1 MLVSIHSPCSQRH
14 PAGRAP
20 YVTPVRAVESR
31 EHKKDR
37 ESQLSACRL
46 SARTTPWHI
55 RPCTAA
61 FLCNAQTRK
70 APSLLGHCLEIPKIP
85 AVLGRNLAHEC
96 SASRCCLTSA
106 FARLASAGFAAAQHS
121 GNSTVLSVHV
131 STPSPTEDSVVVLTH
146 HSSHISVSVA
156 LVAPMCPTAAP
167 ALLPAST
174 ADTSLE
180 RCRIPHSL
188 GELLPAPSAQQ
199 HCEPRPP
206 LPPGYRYGGEADRGC
221 RGGWDVLLPHAPG
234 LAVRG
239 ESRGVRG

>member
-14 PAGRAP
+14 SAGRAP

-106 FARLASAGFAAAQHS
+106 FAAWLLLDLLLPSIQVTALCCLCTCLRRPLLRTLLWSSHTTAATSQCQWLWWHQCVPQLPLPFSHPALQTHPWSGAGSPTPSGSCFPLPQHS
-121 GNSTVLSVHV
+121 STVSRGH
-131 STPSPTEDSVVVLTH
+131 PSLLGTDMGAKQTEDAEADGTCC
-146 HSSHISVSVA
+146 
-156 LVAPMCPTAAP
+156 CPTHQDW
-167 ALLPAST
+167 L
-174 ADTSLE
+174 
-180 RCRIPHSL
+180 
-188 GELLPAPSAQQ
+188 
-199 HCEPRPP
+199 
-206 LPPGYRYGGEADRGC
+206 
-221 RGGWDVLLPHAPG
+221 
-234 LAVRG
+234 
-239 ESRGVRG
+239 

>member
-1 MLVSIHSPCSQRH
+1 MLVSVHSPCSQRH
-14 PAGRAP
+14 SAGRAP
-20 YVTPVRAVESR
+20 YVTPVRAAESR

-106 FARLASAGFAAAQHS
+106 FAAWL
-121 GNSTVLSVHV
+121 LLDLLL
-131 STPSPTEDSVVVLTH
+131 PSIQVTALCCLCTCLRRPLLRTVLTH

-156 LVAPMCPTAAP
+156 LVAPMCPTAAL
-167 ALLPAST
+167 ALLPPGT

>member
-1 MLVSIHSPCSQRH
+1 MLVSVHSPCSQRH
-14 PAGRAP
+14 SAGRAP
-20 YVTPVRAVESR
+20 YVTPVRAAESR

-131 STPSPTEDSVVVLTH
+131 STPSPTEDCPHTPQQPHL
-146 HSSHISVSVA
+146 SVSGSGGTNVSHS
-156 LVAPMCPTAAP
+156 CP
-167 ALLPAST
+167 
-174 ADTSLE
+174 
-180 RCRIPHSL
+180 C
-188 GELLPAPSAQQ
+188 PSPSQ
-199 HCEPRPP
+199 HCRHIPGAVQDPP
-206 LPPGYRYGGEADRGC
+206 LPRG
-221 RGGWDVLLPHAPG
+221 A
-234 LAVRG
+234 A
-239 ESRGVRG
+239 SRSLSTAAL